1 MMSRFSMFFENGV
14 FEMSR
19 NFKHFTIEDRI
30 QIATA
35 LSKGESFRAVAE
47 LIGKRPS
54 SVSEEVRRHLVRKQS
69 GGVGRPFNDCIN
81 RFNCKVSCLCREH
94 SPCFKKYCR
103 NCTLCRSV
111 CTEYVKEACMSL
123 LSPPY
128 VCGACQ
134 KRKQC
139 TLEKAVYDPTSAH
152 AEASALL
159 SESRQGITASDD
171 ELMRLNEIISPR
183 IKQGQ
188 SVYHIWC
195 TERDSLMCSEKTI
208 YNYIDQKHFDAINL
222 DLSRKVRRRPA
233 SQSKNNFK
241 VNTMCRVGRGYSDF
255 TAYIKTQPD
264 TSVVEIDSVIGR
276 VGGKVMLT
284 VHFPDSLLMLIFLR
298 DANTAKSVT
307 DIFQSLCL
315 RLGHEE
321 YIKLFPIILTDNGSE
336 FTNPDAL
343 ELADNGNRLCRVFYC
358 EPSSPCQKGSIENN
372 HEQIRKVLPKGT
384 CFDNLEQSDMQ
395 LLSNHINS
403 LKRRKLNG
411 RSAYETFSFLHGKE
425 TLRLLGVSSIAPADI
440 NLTPTLLHNRQR

>member
-1 MMSRFSMFFENGV
+1 
-14 FEMSR
+14 
-19 NFKHFTIEDRI
+19 
-30 QIATA
+30 
-35 LSKGESFRAVAE
+35 
-47 LIGKRPS
+47 
-54 SVSEEVRRHLVRKQS
+54 
-69 GGVGRPFNDCIN
+69 
-81 RFNCKVSCLCREH
+81 
-94 SPCFKKYCR
+94 
-103 NCTLCRSV
+103 
-111 CTEYVKEACMSL
+111 
-123 LSPPY
+123 
-128 VCGACQ
+128 
-134 KRKQC
+134 
-139 TLEKAVYDPTSAH
+139 
-152 AEASALL
+152 
-159 SESRQGITASDD
+159 
-171 ELMRLNEIISPR
+171 
-183 IKQGQ
+183 
-188 SVYHIWC
+188 
-195 TERDSLMCSEKTI
+195 
-208 YNYIDQKHFDAINL
+208 
-222 DLSRKVRRRPA
+222 
-233 SQSKNNFK
+233 
-241 VNTMCRVGRGYSDF
+241 MCRVGPGYSDF

-315 RLGHEE
+315 CLGHEE

-358 EPSSPCQKGSIENN
+358 EPSSPYQKGSIENN